1 MLFFLTE
8 KRKELSI
15 TTQETNDAFK
25 ELEELK
31 EVITYKL
38 FDTLNDLVTFLNFW
52 RGLVLVNFVAKGHH
66 FIFEVA
72 EGTTFAKWEQ
82 TKPGEMKEKVLFLR

>member
-15 TTQETNDAFK
+15 TTQETNDASE

-38 FDTLNDLVTFLNFW
+38 FDTLIW
-52 RGLVLVNFVAKGHH
+52 
-66 FIFEVA
+66 
-72 EGTTFAKWEQ
+72 
-82 TKPGEMKEKVLFLR
+82 

>member
-15 TTQETNDAFK
+15 TTQETNDASK

-31 EVITYKL
+31 EVTDQQTFRHL
-38 FDTLNDLVTFLNFW
+38 DLVTFLNFL
-52 RGLVLVNFVAKGHH
+52 RSLVQVNFVAKGHN
-66 FIFEVA
+66 FIFEDA
-72 EGTTFAKWEQ
+72 EGTTFAK
-82 TKPGEMKEKVLFLR
+82 

>member
-1 MLFFLTE
+1 MIELIMLFFLTE

-15 TTQETNDAFK
+15 TTQETNDASK

-38 FDTLNDLVTFLNFW
+38 FDTLIW
-52 RGLVLVNFVAKGHH
+52 
-66 FIFEVA
+66 
-72 EGTTFAKWEQ
+72 
-82 TKPGEMKEKVLFLR
+82 